1 MGKASFEPYE
11 AQDVYNYYKGQ
22 WYAGGLGAI
31 MSTLGNA
38 NLQWEKTKTLDI
50 NLETG
55 FLNDLITVNAS
66 YYLKR
71 TKDLVS
77 SITLPLSSGFQSY
90 RDNLGELENKGF
102 EFPPEHTVK
111 EKRCG
116 GQYVFGSILHHKNII
131 KKISNSLE
139 SYNKK
144 VDDEQDN
151 YEQGWGEDLET
162 ANRWCSSKRAVN
174 DGYLCG

>member
-1 MGKASFEPYE
+1 
-11 AQDVYNYYKGQ
+11 
-22 WYAGGLGAI
+22 

-77 SITLPLSSGFQSY
+77 SITLPLSLSWFC
-90 RDNLGELENKGF
+90 
-102 EFPPEHTVK
+102 V
-111 EKRCG
+111 
-116 GQYVFGSILHHKNII
+116 
-131 KKISNSLE
+131 
-139 SYNKK
+139 
-144 VDDEQDN
+144 
-151 YEQGWGEDLET
+151 
-162 ANRWCSSKRAVN
+162 
-174 DGYLCG
+174 

>member
-1 MGKASFEPYE
+1 MLDFSGRLDGSSKFGNDKRYAPFGSLGIGWNIHNESFWESCKGVMSRFKVSANIGSLGNASFEPYE

-90 RDNLGELENKGF
+90 RDNLG
-102 EFPPEHTVK
+102 
-111 EKRCG
+111 
-116 GQYVFGSILHHKNII
+116 
-131 KKISNSLE
+131 
-139 SYNKK
+139 
-144 VDDEQDN
+144 
-151 YEQGWGEDLET
+151 
-162 ANRWCSSKRAVN
+162 
-174 DGYLCG
+174 